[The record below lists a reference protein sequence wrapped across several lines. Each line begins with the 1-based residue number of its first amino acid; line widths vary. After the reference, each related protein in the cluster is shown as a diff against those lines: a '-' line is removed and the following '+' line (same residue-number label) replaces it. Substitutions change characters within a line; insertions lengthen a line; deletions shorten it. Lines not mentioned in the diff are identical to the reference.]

1 MIMSSLLAKS
11 GSSSSGLAEIDP
23 DNVVQLD
30 PGSAEFKANAHRH
43 VAEWARRRPFYIVGP
58 GQHPQVVVGRYADV
72 RQVFSDAETFASGMP
87 RGPGWEQ
94 FNKIMDAQFVTQ
106 MDGEQ
111 HARVRRLLM
120 PAFSSRRIA
129 QLEESI
135 GKIVD
140 GMLDRIE
147 ANGPEFDGMKDY
159 GAHLVVHALL
169 DAMINMDERRK
180 AIFIG
185 FHDLIPGTTYVK
197 PGESWAPE
205 LRQAFDRAMEEIK
218 VIIDERRVTPRSDFI
233 SDLVNARD
241 QGDKLNDRE
250 LFDQIFGIC
259 GASLSATSRAA
270 GGALYLLYT
279 HDDQRREM
287 IDNAS
292 LIPDAIEECLRLG
305 SNGYFTFPRIAVRDT
320 EVGGTR
326 IPKGTVVRP
335 SPLAPNYDPDVFPDP
350 LRFDINRKPQRI
362 LSFGSGP
369 HHCIGNILGRSTIT
383 IAITRLLARFPKAR
397 LRDRDFKPVYG
408 GAVGELRLQSLPM
421 LIQ

>member
-1 MIMSSLLAKS
+1 MSGLLAKS
-11 GSSSSGLAEIDP
+11 GSSSSELAEIDP

-30 PGSAEFKANAHRH
+30 PGSAEFKAHAHRH

-111 HARVRRLLM
+111 HARVRRLLI

-147 ANGPEFDGMKDY
+147 AYGPEFDGMKDY
-159 GAHLVVHALL
+159 GANLVVHALL

-270 GGALYLLYT
+270 GGALYLVYT

-305 SNGYFTFPRIAVRDT
+305 SNGYFTFPRIAMRDT

-335 SPLAPNYDPDVFPDP
+335 SPLAPNYDPEVFPDP
-350 LRFDINRKPQRI
+350 LRFDIHRKPQRI

-421 LIQ
+421 LMQ